1 MSTINS
7 ILIVEDSQEWM
18 DIYKRDFKRKFN
30 AEIIGAE
37 NMEGALEYLTERNFD
52 LCVTDGDYPLK
63 PHSLVENGAWRIL
76 YKKLKE
82 TNNNPRVLLISG
94 NEDYEKEA
102 EALDIT
108 FISKANYDINEIVR
122 KLEAR

>member
-1 MSTINS
+1 MSTINF
-7 ILIVEDSQEWM
+7 ILIVEDDEDWM
-18 DIYKRDFKRKFN
+18 RIYKEAFKRKFN
-30 AEIIGAE
+30 AEIIGAGNIE
-37 NMEGALEYLTERNFD
+37 SALEYLTERNFD
-52 LCVTDGDYPLK
+52 LYVTDGDYPLK

-76 YKKLKE
+76 YSKLKE
-82 TNNNPRVLLISG
+82 DNNPKVLLISG
-94 NEDYEKEA
+94 NEDYKKEA